1 MKIGIFGG
9 SFNPPHKMHL
19 HIAKSLLSRNYVD
32 KVIFV
37 PVSNFYGKKGLV
49 SNQHRYEMLK
59 RLVKDYPNMEV
70 SNYEFQNKLIY
81 TYETLR
87 HFKECYSKDK
97 IYFICGMDN
106 LEEFHEWR
114 HYEEIL
120 STYQVIVITRNKE
133 VEIPT
138 YLKPYQKNI
147 ILAETHERNISSTSI
162 RNTLLEGKV
171 DENLTDEVYEYI
183 KNNKLYEKEHL

>member
-49 SNQHRYEMLK
+49 SNHHRYEMLK
-59 RLVKDYPNMEV
+59 LLVKNYPNMEV
-70 SNYEFQNKLIY
+70 SDYEFQSHLVY

-87 HFKECYSKDK
+87 HFKEQYPQDE

-106 LEEFHEWR
+106 LEEFSTWH
-114 HYEEIL
+114 HHEEIL

-133 VEIPT
+133 IEIPQ

-147 ILAETHERNISSTSI
+147 VLAETHERNISSTNI
-162 RNTLLEGKV
+162 RNQLLEGKV
-171 DENLTDEVYEYI
+171 DENLSREVYQYI
-183 KNNKLYEKEHL
+183 KDNKLYEKENL